1 MVFKYEDTVRLKVKG
16 WEILS
21 AGQMATHHEVKMNTL
36 KMNNKDEVFSREI
49 ETVIKK
55 QIENSE
61 IETTISK

>member
-1 MVFKYEDTVRLKVKG
+1 MFKYEDTVRLKVKG
-16 WEILS
+16 WEILN